1 MKKRLTVNDVALGNL
16 KQRKKQYTLMII
28 GIILAMVFSSSVTF
42 FMFSANETKLEENKQ
57 KYGTQSNIVYSES
70 LGIEQ
75 YQTAVDNGYIDDFGL
90 CHTIGYAYSN
100 EDEKHLGSSVSWL
113 DEKAKD
119 ISYMSFIDGEYPK
132 NENEIAAEKSA
143 LTRLGYRNAQIGDT
157 ITLTLDVQ
165 NSSDYLKSVEKSY
178 KLVGVLNDKKS
189 NLSYISRD
197 DDLYDTLI
205 PAVFVADNT
214 QTELGGREKLSAY
227 ITGCDYGE
235 KQNLFFDYINSIAPD
250 YECND
255 SGYQRYHIGISSLDY
270 LFGGGDY
277 LFYVLVVLIFACC
290 VAIINSF
297 NTNLKE
303 RRNQIGMLRAVGATK
318 RQIIKIYGREAVLI
332 TLICVPISLA
342 ISYCIV
348 RVLIGILNENA
359 KITHSIYALLAGA
372 VINLLVV
379 MLSALVPLIVAS
391 KTSPMQAIRNTRNLS
406 KARVKKVKTKKS
418 FNPAFH
424 IAKRNLKLYSSG
436 RIAVSILL
444 CATILFSCVGFS
456 MISSVDEYI
465 YSMPYD
471 YRLELSNSSGATQA
485 DYLAISDLPY
495 FSSVSAKKSKDCYVE
510 FEEINDFFR
519 VMASNDFL
527 IYENEQ
533 LPSSIE
539 ELTDNVKNKQPDK
552 YYYENKNAMKV
563 ENDILQTEAIGYST
577 DSINKLIKSS
587 NLDVDIQKLNSGEEV
602 ILVAPQKAEFVA
614 RVYKNGMGSDIHCDD
629 DVGKKEFGYTSIL
642 TAECP
647 FEVGDEITFDF
658 TEYEYNSELGYNE
671 VAVVKK
677 KTAKISAIV
686 SPNVL
691 DASDIGVY
699 NSFGILT
706 TVDGIDKIYPG
717 LNYDRFFMY
726 TDMELDDETDAEIME
741 ELDNYVVKYNGYA
754 DSNYS
759 YNQAQRKNYYAVI
772 TTMFSII
779 VISFVIC
786 TSVINNSLSAR
797 IRENKR
803 IIGTLRAVGASRLD
817 LTKSYIYQMLSMFGW
832 GIVYGYGLY
841 ILVLIGYTVY
851 HNVFVQNG
859 EVMTF
864 NPWLTLAMTLLMFI
878 ACSINLYI
886 CVRRETKNSIVENI
900 REL

>member
-16 KQRKKQYTLMII
+16 KQRKKQYTIMII

-90 CHTIGYAYSN
+90 CHTIGYAYTN

-113 DEKAKD
+113 DDKAKG

-132 NENEIAAEKSA
+132 NENEIAVEKSA

-165 NSSDYLKSVEKSY
+165 NSSDYLTSVEKSY
-178 KLVGVLNDKKS
+178 KLVGILNDKKS

-197 DDLYDTLI
+197 DDIYDTLI

-214 QTELGGREKLSAY
+214 QTELGGREKLIAY
-227 ITGCDYGE
+227 IGNSDSNKKEQAFYDYLNE
-235 KQNLFFDYINSIAPD
+235 VAPD
-250 YECND
+250 YESN
-255 SGYQRYHIGISSLDY
+255 GYGYYNRDFGMSSLDY
-270 LFGGGDY
+270 LFSGGDY
-277 LFYVLVVLIFACC
+277 VFYVLVVLIFACC
-290 VAIINSF
+290 IAIVNSF

-303 RRNQIGMLRAVGATK
+303 RKNQIGMLRAVGATK
-318 RQIIKIYGREAVLI
+318 RQIIKIYGREALII
-332 TLICVPISLA
+332 TLICVPVSLLM
-342 ISYCIV
+342 SYGIV
-348 RVLIGILNENA
+348 RALINLLSNNA
-359 KITHSIYALLAGA
+359 KMTNSIYALLAGA
-372 VINLLVV
+372 VLNLIVV

-418 FNPAFH
+418 FNPALH

-456 MISSVDEYI
+456 MIKSVDEYI
-465 YSMPYD
+465 YKLPYD
-471 YRLELSNSSGATQA
+471 YVLELYNGGGATQA
-485 DYLAISDLPY
+485 DYLAISDLPN

-519 VMASNDFL
+519 VMASDDFL

-533 LPSSIE
+533 LPSSVE
-539 ELTDNVKNKQPDK
+539 ELTDNISNKQPDK
-552 YYYENKNAMKV
+552 YYYENKDAMKV

-577 DSINKLIKSS
+577 ETINKLIKSS
-587 NLDVDIQKLNSGEEV
+587 NLDIDIQKLNSGEEV

-614 RVYKNGMGSDIHCDD
+614 RIYKNGMGSDIHCDD
-629 DVGKKEFGYTSIL
+629 DVGKKEFGYSSIL
-642 TAECP
+642 TAECS
-647 FEVGDEITFDF
+647 FSVGDEISIDYPI
-658 TEYEYNSELGYNE
+658 YEYNSELGYTE
-671 VAVVKK
+671 IVGAKK

-686 SPNVL
+686 SPNEI
-691 DASDIGVY
+691 DMSEIGVY
-699 NSFGILT
+699 NSLCFVT

-741 ELDNYVVKYNGYA
+741 ELDSYAVKYNGYA
-754 DSNYS
+754 GSNYS
-759 YNQAQRKNYYAVI
+759 NNQSQRKDYYATI
-772 TTMFSII
+772 TALFSII

-817 LTKSYIYQMLSMFGW
+817 LTKSYIYQMFSMFGW

-841 ILVLIGYTVY
+841 ILFFIGYTVY
-851 HNVFVQNG
+851 NKIFVQNG

-886 CVRRETKNSIVENI
+886 CIRRETKNSIVENI